1 MSLDDGG
8 TPPGSGYETLLSRIP
23 ELVVVVDAASE
34 IRYVGPSARTVVG
47 YEPDALV
54 GTSLVDH
61 LHETDAMAVELL
73 VTAGAAGRRDEH
85 VECTPGDD
93 AGAGEGSSY
102 GPSSVEARIRTG
114 DGEWV
119 WLQFATTDECDDEV
133 DSVVLTVRDV
143 TDRRRRERRLAER
156 NDRLDTFASVVS
168 HDLQGPLSV
177 ASGTLALYRQTG
189 DEAYLD
195 RIERAHERMEELTG
209 GLLAL
214 AREGRV
220 VGDLE
225 PVSLR
230 ACANQALETTPLS
243 SDGVVVDPALPTVSA
258 DPSRLRSLFENL
270 FRNVV
275 DHAGPDARVWIAP
288 LDEDAT
294 DSTTEASQRS
304 AVRGDF
310 AFEDDGPGIPPDEA
324 DTVFEPGYSTDDGTG
339 YGLHIVDT
347 IATAHGWDVTVT
359 TGRAGGAR
367 FEVRGVDAV
376 ETEE

>member
-1 MSLDDGG
+1 MRLDDGG

-23 ELVVVVDAASE
+23 ELVVVVDAAGE

-47 YEPDALV
+47 HEPDTLV

-73 VTAGAAGRRDEH
+73 VTAETAGRRDDLERA
-85 VECTPGDD
+85 PDD
-93 AGAGEGSSY
+93 AGAGERSSH

-114 DGEWV
+114 DGEWI
-119 WLQFATTDECDDEV
+119 WLQFATTDEWDDET
-133 DSVVLTVRDV
+133 DSVVLTARNV
-143 TDRRRRERRLAER
+143 TDRRRRERQLAER

-225 PVSLR
+225 PVSLS
-230 ACANQALETTPLS
+230 ACATRALETTPLS

-288 LDEDAT
+288 LDEDVA
-294 DSTTEASQRS
+294 DSTTEESQS
-304 AVRGDF
+304 PAARGDF
-310 AFEDDGPGIPPDEA
+310 VFEDDGPGIPPDEA

-376 ETEE
+376 ETDE